1 MKIGVMS
8 DIHGNSEALSEVL
21 IDIEKQSV
29 DKIICTGDLVGYGPY
44 PNEVVDV
51 FIDQKISSTLGNHD
65 VATFDMELLNDLG
78 GIAHESIML
87 TLDILGKDEKNYL
100 KQLPK
105 SIDCRNF
112 HFVHASPPD
121 NVRGYITRKSV
132 EEIKYLFSQF
142 DSNICFI
149 GHTHLLA
156 KYYLDGNEL
165 KYEPMEEGKISLDQG
180 KKYILNVGSVGQ
192 PRDGIHKAK
201 YVIFD
206 EDDYSLEVR
215 FVDYDIK
222 KVQNK
227 ILELGFPRKNA
238 EFLGPI

>member
-21 IDIEKQSV
+21 IDIENQEI
-29 DKIICTGDLVGYGPY
+29 DKILCTGDLVGYGPF

-100 KQLPK
+100 RKLPK

-132 EEIKYLFSQF
+132 DEIKYLFSQF
-142 DSNICFI
+142 NSNICFI
-149 GHTHLLA
+149 GHTHILA
-156 KYYLDGNEL
+156 KYYLDGTEL
-165 KYEPMEEGKISLDQG
+165 KNESMVEGKISLDTG
-180 KKYILNVGSVGQ
+180 KKYIINVGSVGQ

-206 EDDYSLEVR
+206 EDDFSLEVR

-222 KVQNK
+222 KVQTK
-227 ILELGFPRKNA
+227 IFELGFPRKNA

>member
-8 DIHGNSEALSEVL
+8 DIHANSEALSEVL
-21 IDIEKQSV
+21 IDKEKQSV

-78 GIAHESIML
+78 GMAHESIML
-87 TLDILGKDEKNYL
+87 TLDILGKDEKNFL
-100 KQLPK
+100 RQLQK
-105 SIDCRNF
+105 SIDYRNF

-132 EEIKYLFSQF
+132 EEIKYLFNQF
-142 DSNICFI
+142 NSNICFI

-165 KYEPMEEGKISLDQG
+165 KYESIGEGKIILDLE
-180 KKYILNVGSVGQ
+180 KKYIINVGSVGQ

>member
-1 MKIGVMS
+1 LKIAIMS

-21 IDIEKQSV
+21 TDIEKQSV
-29 DKIICTGDLVGYGPY
+29 DKIICMGDLVGYGPY
-44 PNEVVDV
+44 PNEVVNT
-51 FIDQKISSTLGNHD
+51 FIDQKIPSTLGNHD
-65 VATFDMELLNDLG
+65 LATFDMELLNDLT
-78 GIAHESIML
+78 GIAHESILL
-87 TLDILGKDEKNYL
+87 TLDILGKDEKKYL
-100 KQLPK
+100 EKLPK

-121 NVRGYITRKSV
+121 NVRGYITKKSV
-132 EEIKYLFSQF
+132 NEIKYLFSQF
-142 DSNICFI
+142 DSKLCFI

-156 KYYLDGNEL
+156 MYHLVNNEL
-165 KYEPMEEGKISLDQG
+165 KHESMEQGKLKLDPE
-180 KKYILNVGSVGQ
+180 KKYIINVGSVGQ
-192 PRDGIHKAK
+192 PRDGIPKAK

-206 EDDYSLEVR
+206 EDDYLLEIR
-215 FVDYDIK
+215 FIDYDVK